1 MGLHTAVS
9 LRSPALHDL
18 CPDKVYPVLQVGEQE
33 DPCARI
39 EVQAEPGAPLEMAPD
54 ASHELGLHTA
64 VSLRSPALHDLC
76 PDKVYPVLQVGEQE
90 DPCARIEVQPGPAAP
105 LEMESDAS
113 HVVHGH
119 DGDDEDASI
128 PHFSIRHA
136 VTVSRSASVSLESNM
151 STSPTY
157 CVL

>member
-1 MGLHTAVS
+1 M
-9 LRSPALHDL
+9 
-18 CPDKVYPVLQVGEQE
+18 
-33 DPCARI
+33 
-39 EVQAEPGAPLEMAPD
+39 
-54 ASHELGLHTA
+54 
-64 VSLRSPALHDLC
+64 
-76 PDKVYPVLQVGEQE
+76 QVGEQE

>member
-39 EVQAEPGAPLEMAPD
+39 EVQAEPGAPLEMA
-54 ASHELGLHTA
+54 S
-64 VSLRSPALHDLC
+64 VAL
-76 PDKVYPVLQVGEQE
+76 Y
-90 DPCARIEVQPGPAAP
+90 
-105 LEMESDAS
+105 
-113 HVVHGH
+113 VHGH
-119 DGDDEDASI
+119 DGDDEDAPI